1 MSTIA
6 PPTKPLNPALVDS
19 EHYIDAQIKR
29 TRRALKLVD
38 LAAGVIT
45 LAIGL
50 LGFVLLA
57 AVLDHWVVPGGL
69 SELGR
74 MAVFGL
80 MLVALALYG
89 WRQFIPLLRPI
100 NPVYAAQT
108 IERHAPSLKNSLLN
122 LLWFRTHRQPMSARV
137 YHALEQQAAQRLSSA
152 PIDTSIDR
160 GALLRLGYALLAIV
174 AVCAIYA
181 VLSPKNMAV
190 SAARVLAPW
199 SDLAAPSRVQIV
211 DIKPGETSVARGEQ
225 LEISAEIHGLRD
237 DERVRIRYSTLDEQ
251 TVDQSAPM
259 KLPEANARRFQGELP
274 RDNGDDNGEDSGV
287 QQDLVYW
294 IEAGDARSRKYKVS
308 VFTRPTIIVQK
319 VRYDYPAYTGFPS
332 NETESTG
339 DIRGIEG
346 TSVTIS
352 ALANKPIKSAYI
364 DFDADGR
371 NDLKMNAD
379 GTRAT
384 ATFKLALREDRRT
397 PQHVSYLLRFTSS
410 EGRANIDPP
419 KYRID
424 VTPDYAPEIRVTAPE
439 EPELTVRVDETIPIG
454 VEARDPD
461 FALAGVRLVGKV
473 KDSEATLAE
482 LLTKRHEG
490 RYGATK
496 LFTPGAAKLKAGD
509 VLEYW
514 AEARDNRRPDANIAL
529 SEHRRLRIAGPADQ
543 PPRNGQQQQQP
554 GGQQQQDGQQQD
566 GGNAQNGEQGQA
578 GEQGQNGQGQE
589 GDQQNGQNDGGQN
602 QGQQGA
608 GGQGQQNDQA
618 QGQQGAGGRGQNGQ
632 AQPNDAQ
639 QQNQQGGAG
648 GGDSQQ
654 PDQQNPQQQPQN
666 GSNGGANA
674 GQADGNQQQQQNQ
687 QPQPDNQGGA
697 QSNDAGEQQGQP
709 QDAAGDSPSAGG
721 EAQNGAQQPQQKV
734 SSQGDDD
741 STAMQRMMEHLNK
754 QYDQQQPNSTDQQ
767 QQAQPNE
774 AGQQADG
781 QNAAQQNPQQ
791 GGQADANQGNQPQ
804 GQQPNAAQQNE
815 GQSAS
820 RTQGQ
825 PGAADQAQQQGQR
838 NQQEGAEGE
847 PASAGGQEQNAAN
860 QSGRQNQSASPPD
873 KSTGPAGAS
882 QTSPQQKAAA
892 EGAQSNEPRQPA
904 GDAEQQAQGQRDG
917 ERQGSDTPRESKP
930 GDGNPNQQQ
939 GAQDP
944 SAESNVNNNQS
955 DAGAGHNSEEQEG
968 TASTFDKRAADKQDG
983 DRNQKLMNDEEAPS
997 GSDSKRESDSE
1008 GGQSGDQAGGGQEGA
1023 GQHADAP
1030 GKGSPGQNE
1039 AADTGGGRADEQG
1052 EGETGSQAGDQQLAD
1067 GQTGQS
1073 SGDQKGQGSQQGEAG
1088 EQQDGQSAQAK
1099 PQAKPGQPGEG
1110 ASAGG
1115 QAGDQQQQQ
1124 QADAQQGEQ
1133 NQQPQNNQ
1141 SGQQPPSNNPA
1152 GGQAGSAQPQGGGQ
1166 GSAALS
1172 SQPPLTDEQKADEA
1186 NLTFAQQQTNLVLES
1201 LDQQLAKKQVDQNLL
1216 KNLGWTEQELQQFV
1230 NRWKDLKARAASE
1243 GDKGEAKAE
1252 LDDAL
1257 RSLGLRRLEPT
1268 RANVQ
1273 SEADKLRV
1281 NDSYRSRPPLEYAD
1295 RVRAYSKNVASESK

>member
-529 SEHRRLRIAGPADQ
+529 SEHRRSADRRARRSAASQWPATAAAWRAATTGRPTTRRRQRPKRRARPGRRARPERPRPRGRSAERPERRRPESGPARRGRPRPAERSGAGPTGRRRTGTERPGSTERRTAAEPTRRRWRRRFTATRPAESATATAEWFQ
-543 PPRNGQQQQQP
+543 RRRQRRPGRWEPTAATEPAAPTRQP
-554 GGQQQQDGQQQD
+554 GWR
-566 GGNAQNGEQGQA
+566 AIERRWRATRPTA
-578 GEQGQNGQGQE
+578 GRRRRLPFS
-589 GDQQNGQNDGGQN
+589 
-602 QGQQGA
+602 
-608 GGQGQQNDQA
+608 
-618 QGQQGAGGRGQNGQ
+618 GRR
-632 AQPNDAQ
+632 
-639 QQNQQGGAG
+639 
-648 GGDSQQ
+648 
-654 PDQQNPQQQPQN
+654 
-666 GSNGGANA
+666 
-674 GQADGNQQQQQNQ
+674 
-687 QPQPDNQGGA
+687 
-697 QSNDAGEQQGQP
+697 
-709 QDAAGDSPSAGG
+709 SA
-721 EAQNGAQQPQQKV
+721 KRR
-734 SSQGDDD
+734 
-741 STAMQRMMEHLNK
+741 STTPTKSLLPRGRRLH
-754 QYDQQQPNSTDQQ
+754 
-767 QQAQPNE
+767 
-774 AGQQADG
+774 
-781 QNAAQQNPQQ
+781 
-791 GGQADANQGNQPQ
+791 
-804 GQQPNAAQQNE
+804 
-815 GQSAS
+815 
-820 RTQGQ
+820 RH
-825 PGAADQAQQQGQR
+825 AAD
-838 NQQEGAEGE
+838 
-847 PASAGGQEQNAAN
+847 
-860 QSGRQNQSASPPD
+860 D
-873 KSTGPAGAS
+873 GAS
-882 QTSPQQKAAA
+882 QQAIRPAAA
-892 EGAQSNEPRQPA
+892 
-904 GDAEQQAQGQRDG
+904 
-917 ERQGSDTPRESKP
+917 
-930 GDGNPNQQQ
+930 
-939 GAQDP
+939 
-944 SAESNVNNNQS
+944 
-955 DAGAGHNSEEQEG
+955 
-968 TASTFDKRAADKQDG
+968 
-983 DRNQKLMNDEEAPS
+983 
-997 GSDSKRESDSE
+997 
-1008 GGQSGDQAGGGQEGA
+1008 
-1023 GQHADAP
+1023 
-1030 GKGSPGQNE
+1030 
-1039 AADTGGGRADEQG
+1039 
-1052 EGETGSQAGDQQLAD
+1052 QLH
-1067 GQTGQS
+1067 
-1073 SGDQKGQGSQQGEAG
+1073 
-1088 EQQDGQSAQAK
+1088 
-1099 PQAKPGQPGEG
+1099 
-1110 ASAGG
+1110 
-1115 QAGDQQQQQ
+1115 
-1124 QADAQQGEQ
+1124 
-1133 NQQPQNNQ
+1133 
-1141 SGQQPPSNNPA
+1141 
-1152 GGQAGSAQPQGGGQ
+1152 
-1166 GSAALS
+1166 
-1172 SQPPLTDEQKADEA
+1172 
-1186 NLTFAQQQTNLVLES
+1186 
-1201 LDQQLAKKQVDQNLL
+1201 
-1216 KNLGWTEQELQQFV
+1216 
-1230 NRWKDLKARAASE
+1230 
-1243 GDKGEAKAE
+1243 
-1252 LDDAL
+1252 
-1257 RSLGLRRLEPT
+1257 
-1268 RANVQ
+1268 
-1273 SEADKLRV
+1273 
-1281 NDSYRSRPPLEYAD
+1281 
-1295 RVRAYSKNVASESK
+1295 